1 MHHPIRAAVWAAAL
15 AVAGAA
21 PLAGQVDFR
30 NLDEDRPLHTE
41 DALPVDHYG
50 FELAL
55 PYTLEAEDE
64 TRLHLTTPELV
75 YGLRRGGEVGFAL
88 PLAAL
93 DDATGTT
100 WALAGVRLFALQNLV
115 REGPGMPAIALR
127 ADLGLPVGGFG
138 GENPVLSL

>member
-1 MHHPIRAAVWAAAL
+1 MPRIASRWAVESDAEAT
-15 AVAGAA
+15 AGAA

-30 NLDEDRPLHTE
+30 NLDQDRPLRTE

-75 YGLRRGGEVGFAL
+75 YGMRRGGEVG
-88 PLAAL
+88 PGGQELA
-93 DDATGTT
+93 
-100 WALAGVRLFALQNLV
+100 
-115 REGPGMPAIALR
+115 
-127 ADLGLPVGGFG
+127 
-138 GENPVLSL
+138 

>member
-1 MHHPIRAAVWAAAL
+1 MHHPIRAAVWTAAL

-75 YGLRRGGEVGFAL
+75 YGLR
-88 PLAAL
+88 
-93 DDATGTT
+93 
-100 WALAGVRLFALQNLV
+100 
-115 REGPGMPAIALR
+115 
-127 ADLGLPVGGFG
+127 
-138 GENPVLSL
+138 